1 MDSTQCQPDKWY
13 CCVCEWKLCERFYC
27 LFQYA
32 IQENKSFETHFND
45 TSARPHFTPIL
56 AILNWNFDL
65 ARLITHFC
73 VFVCLCSYFRY
84 LHTSA
89 LGEFYQFVDSH
100 HLATT
105 CTNTWIVN
113 FFFQFFASLCEYK
126 CVNSP
131 SMRASSKWNLFKI
144 QRKLALLCIPSIAFL
159 SPCDFNASDLFP
171 YLNSDPWFFIHEYT
185 IFFFAVFIQLS
196 DSAANLM
203 ESASWNECDPV
214 SYFVSG
220 NFECVLRQSMFVID
234 SSL

>member
-1 MDSTQCQPDKWY
+1 MRGKFNGNEDKILISDWIRLN
-13 CCVCEWKLCERFYC
+13 VNQINDIVVFSEWKLCERFYC

-113 FFFQFFASLCEYK
+113 FFASLCEYK

-185 IFFFAVFIQLS
+185 IFFFAVFIRFGLLRMCH
-196 DSAANLM
+196 A
-203 ESASWNECDPV
+203 V
-214 SYFVSG
+214 T
-220 NFECVLRQSMFVID
+220 VLPI
-234 SSL
+234 